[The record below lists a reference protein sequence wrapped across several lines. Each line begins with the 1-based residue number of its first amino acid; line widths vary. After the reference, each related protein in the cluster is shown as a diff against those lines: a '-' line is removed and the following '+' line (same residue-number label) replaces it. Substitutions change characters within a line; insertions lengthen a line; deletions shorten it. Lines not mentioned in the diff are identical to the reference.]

1 MKINIFLQQIRLL
14 FLISIIVI
22 ISGCADSN
30 RRDDKNL
37 RVLHLSSGRVKTLDP
52 ALASDLASR
61 NMVAAFYDT
70 LLQYDYTARPYK
82 LIPSMLATMPI
93 ADKTMKSYT
102 FTLRDDLYFQPDKC
116 FNQNKKQNLLIT
128 ARKITAQDVAYSFLR
143 IADGRLHS
151 PVFWMFRGK
160 IVGMDK
166 FRAATSK
173 CPLGDNSLYAKG
185 IPGIKI
191 IDEHTLIIYLK
202 QPEPRFLYA
211 LAIPYASIVS
221 RQAVEFYG
229 DAFAEHPVG
238 SGPFKLTEW
247 IRDYRIT
254 MKRNSEYRYE
264 TFALAENPIDRQR
277 RLPLLDK
284 VVCNIIKQP
293 LSAWLMFLQGELDM
307 SALDK
312 DNLDAVIGDNRKLI
326 SALAKRGIKLFQ
338 NPEFEVRYIGFS
350 FSDPILSKNLNLRK
364 AISLAYNMNTRVKYF
379 NYQIVPAHGPIP
391 PGVPGYDSALKNP
404 YSAFN
409 LALARE
415 YMTKAGYPNGV
426 DPATNKALTLTF
438 DQSGS
443 SGAHRQLAE
452 MMVFDMKKI
461 GIKIK
466 PVLNNKP
473 RFFQKVR
480 QGKMQLFR
488 LSWIGDYPDAENF
501 LQLFYSKNAGS
512 CNRAGYC
519 DKKFDKMFETI
530 MTMPDSADRTAIY
543 QQMARYLITQCPWIF
558 ESFPVS
564 YQLLHS
570 WLQNYHSH
578 DFAFSR
584 WKYLSLDPIE
594 RQATI
599 KKYSPLDMGELRK

>member
-1 MKINIFLQQIRLL
+1 MRLMVKKIRRRAMTLYIFIVT
-14 FLISIIVI
+14 IVI
-22 ISGCADSN
+22 IAGCSDSN
-30 RRDDKNL
+30 SGGDKTL
-37 RVLHLSSGRVKTLDP
+37 RVLRLSSGRVKTLDP
-52 ALASDLASR
+52 ALASDLSSR

-82 LIPSMLATMPI
+82 LMPSMLASMPV
-93 ADKTMKSYT
+93 ADPTMKSYT
-102 FTLRDDLYFQPDKC
+102 FTLRDDLYFQVDKC
-116 FNQNKKQNLLIT
+116 FGETSLA
-128 ARKITAQDVAYSFLR
+128 ARKIGSRDVAYSFLR

-166 FRAATSK
+166 FRAATLK
-173 CPLGDNSLYAKG
+173 CSESNNSLYAKG
-185 IPGIKI
+185 IPGIEI
-191 IDEHTLIIYLK
+191 IDKRTLIIHLK

-238 SGPFKLTEW
+238 SGPFWLTEW

-254 MKRNSEYRYE
+254 MERNPNYRYE
-264 TFALAENPIDRQR
+264 TFATAENPADRQR

-312 DNLDAVIGDNRKLI
+312 DNLDAVIGDDRKLI
-326 SALAKRGIKLFQ
+326 GALAKRGIKLFQ
-338 NPEFEVRYIGFS
+338 TPEFEVRYIGFS
-350 FSDPILSKNLNLRK
+350 FSDPILGENLNLRK
-364 AISLAYNMNTRVKYF
+364 AISLAYNMNTRIKYF
-379 NYQIVPAHGPIP
+379 NYQIIPAHGPIP
-391 PGVPGYDSALKNP
+391 PGVPGYDSDLNNP
-404 YSAFN
+404 YAKFN
-409 LALARE
+409 LELARD
-415 YMTKAGYPNGV
+415 YMTKAGYSNGL
-426 DPATNKALTLTF
+426 DPATGKALELTF

-512 CNRAGYC
+512 CNRADYRNR
-519 DKKFDKMFETI
+519 KFDKMFETI
-530 MTMPDSADRTAIY
+530 MPMQDSDLRTKKY
-543 QQMARYLITQCPWIF
+543 QQMASYLTKQCPWIF

-570 WLQNYHSH
+570 WLQNYHPH

-584 WKYLSLDPIE
+584 WKYLSLNPAE
-594 RQATI
+594 RQVSI
-599 KKYSPLDMGELRK
+599 KKYTPLDMGELRK

>member
-1 MKINIFLQQIRLL
+1 MRLTNFNSPRTIIYL
-14 FLISIIVI
+14 FFIVMVVI
-22 ISGCADSN
+22 GGCSDRNNA
-30 RRDDKNL
+30 DDKKL
-37 RVLHLSSGRVKTLDP
+37 RVLRLSSGRVKTLDP

-82 LIPSMLATMPI
+82 LMPSMLVSMPV
-93 ADKTMKSYT
+93 ADPTMKSYT

-116 FNQNKKQNLLIT
+116 FDGQKST
-128 ARKITAQDVAYSFLR
+128 AIKSRKISSRDVAYSFLR

-166 FRAATSK
+166 FRAATLK
-173 CPLGDNSLYAKG
+173 CPEGDNSLYAKG

-191 IDEHTLIIYLK
+191 IDERTLVIYLK

-221 RQAVEFYG
+221 KHAVEFYG
-229 DAFAEHPVG
+229 DNFAEHPVG

-254 MKRNSEYRYE
+254 MIGNTDYRYE
-264 TFALAENPIDRQR
+264 TFAMAENPTDRQR
-277 RLPLLDK
+277 RLPLLNK

-312 DNLDAVIGDNRKLI
+312 DNLDAVVGDDRKLI
-326 SALAKRGIKLFQ
+326 GALAKRGIKLFQ
-338 NPEFEVRYIGFS
+338 TPEFEVRYVGFS
-350 FSDPILSKNLNLRK
+350 FSDPILAKNLNLRK
-364 AISLAYNMNTRVKYF
+364 AISLAYNMGTRVKYF
-379 NYQIVPAHGPIP
+379 NYQIIPAHGPIP
-391 PGVPGYDSALKNP
+391 PGVPGYDAGLTNP
-404 YSAFN
+404 FAGFN
-409 LALARE
+409 LALARD
-415 YMTKAGYPNGV
+415 YMKQAGYPNGI
-426 DPATNKALTLTF
+426 DPATGKALKLTF

-461 GIKIK
+461 GIKIT

-501 LQLFYSKNAGS
+501 LQLFYGKNAGS
-512 CNRAGYC
+512 CNRADYRNAE
-519 DKKFDKMFETI
+519 FDKMFEAI
-530 MTMPDSADRTAIY
+530 MSMPDNAARTAKY
-543 QQMARYLITQCPWIF
+543 QQMARYLTKQCPWIF

-570 WLQNYHSH
+570 WLQNYHPH

-584 WKYLSLDPIE
+584 WKYLSLNPVA

-599 KKYSPLDMGELRK
+599 KKYTPLDMGELRK

>member
-1 MKINIFLQQIRLL
+1 
-14 FLISIIVI
+14 
-22 ISGCADSN
+22 
-30 RRDDKNL
+30 
-37 RVLHLSSGRVKTLDP
+37 
-52 ALASDLASR
+52 
-61 NMVAAFYDT
+61 
-70 LLQYDYTARPYK
+70 
-82 LIPSMLATMPI
+82 
-93 ADKTMKSYT
+93 
-102 FTLRDDLYFQPDKC
+102 
-116 FNQNKKQNLLIT
+116 
-128 ARKITAQDVAYSFLR
+128 
-143 IADGRLHS
+143 
-151 PVFWMFRGK
+151 
-160 IVGMDK
+160 
-166 FRAATSK
+166 
-173 CPLGDNSLYAKG
+173 
-185 IPGIKI
+185 
-191 IDEHTLIIYLK
+191 
-202 QPEPRFLYA
+202 
-211 LAIPYASIVS
+211 
-221 RQAVEFYG
+221 
-229 DAFAEHPVG
+229 
-238 SGPFKLTEW
+238 
-247 IRDYRIT
+247 
-254 MKRNSEYRYE
+254 
-264 TFALAENPIDRQR
+264 
-277 RLPLLDK
+277 
-284 VVCNIIKQP
+284 
-293 LSAWLMFLQGELDM
+293 LQGELDM

-312 DNLDAVIGDNRKLI
+312 DNLDAVIGDDRKLI

-519 DKKFDKMFETI
+519 DKNFDKMFETI